1 MHITL
6 HTRMLLAKTMLLR
19 ENQRLLVEKMK
30 LGRSHIRSK
39 RLKILWLREA
49 LLNKASKSSS
59 ISGGTR
65 PCVNKEAG
73 SKQTR

>member
-19 ENQRLLVEKMK
+19 ESQRSLVEKMK

-49 LLNKASKSSS
+49 LLNKASRSSS
-59 ISGGTR
+59 ASRGTT
-65 PCVNKEAG
+65 PQVKEAG
-73 SKQTR
+73 SKRSG

>member
-19 ENQRLLVEKMK
+19 ESQRSLVEKMK

-49 LLNKASKSSS
+49 LLGKASRSTLRMEGNSTP
-59 ISGGTR
+59 G
-65 PCVNKEAG
+65 KEADP
-73 SKQTR
+73 KQS

>member
-6 HTRMLLAKTMLLR
+6 HTRMLLAKTLLLR
-19 ENQRLLVEKMK
+19 ETQRALVEKMR

-49 LLNKASKSSS
+49 LLSKASGSSS
-59 ISGGTR
+59 ASEGKT
-65 PCVNKEAG
+65 PQVKEAG
-73 SKQTR
+73 SKQSA